1 MSTSDSQWFIKKMH
15 VRVCVCVCVCGCV
28 RERERERKER
38 DKYRE
43 DGKEDKVKVGQCQHL
58 GKAGN
63 KAPRIFYIF
72 SNLKYFCKS
81 KIINITK

>member
-15 VRVCVCVCVCGCV
+15 VCVCVCV
-28 RERERERKER
+28 RERERKER
-38 DKYRE
+38 DKDRE
-43 DGKEDKVKVGQCQHL
+43 GGKEDKVNVWQCQHL

-72 SNLKYFCKS
+72 ENLKYFCKS